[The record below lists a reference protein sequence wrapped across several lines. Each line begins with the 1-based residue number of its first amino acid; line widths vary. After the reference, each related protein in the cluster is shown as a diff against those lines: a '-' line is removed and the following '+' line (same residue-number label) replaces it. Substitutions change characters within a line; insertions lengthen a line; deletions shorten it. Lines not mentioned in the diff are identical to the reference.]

1 VDRSIARPEAIIRTN
16 VLGTFTL
23 LDVAS
28 RAWTG
33 TGGKLFHHV
42 STDEVYGS
50 LGPEGKFTEETR
62 YDPRSPYSASK
73 AASDH
78 LVMAWHST
86 YGLPVTITNC
96 SNNYGPY
103 QFPEKLMPLMILNM
117 LEGTALPV
125 YGDGKNIRDWLHV
138 GDHASAVW
146 KVMTEGRIGQKYNV
160 GGGHQWENVRLVRAL
175 CAAVARQTG
184 ASPAEYERL
193 ITFVSDRPGHDRRYA
208 VDSSKIEQE
217 LGWKPSVLF
226 EEGLERTV
234 RWYIEHREWV
244 DHARSAG

>member
-1 VDRSIARPEAIIRTN
+1 
-16 VLGTFTL
+16 
-23 LDVAS
+23 
-28 RAWTG
+28 
-33 TGGKLFHHV
+33 
-42 STDEVYGS
+42 
-50 LGPEGKFTEETR
+50 
-62 YDPRSPYSASK
+62 
-73 AASDH
+73 
-78 LVMAWHST
+78 M
-86 YGLPVTITNC
+86 
-96 SNNYGPY
+96 
-103 QFPEKLMPLMILNM
+103 
-117 LEGTALPV
+117 
-125 YGDGKNIRDWLHV
+125 
-138 GDHASAVW
+138 
-146 KVMTEGRIGQKYNV
+146 
-160 GGGHQWENVRLVRAL
+160 RAL